1 MLIDRDDIRNDA
13 TTLSMFFFNVCLHLR
28 LFLLRADWRNLTA
41 SFTHINKDK

>member
-28 LFLLRADWRNLTA
+28 LFLLRADWRKSD
-41 SFTHINKDK
+41 SFFYTYQQR